1 MKHKILI
8 IDQDTDVVEQ
18 LGEMLRSAGYEVFS
32 AADGSSGLTRALTE
46 SPALIVL
53 DAVLPVLSGIEVTR
67 QIRRVPATR
76 RLPVIMLTARA
87 TEQDRV
93 SGLEAGVDDYI
104 VKPFSEREILLRIN
118 RSVGRAAGI
127 PVGQPSPKLEVG
139 GFQLDELRH
148 EVRVGGEFVD
158 LTPLEFKLISLLM
171 QNVGFVLERDRL
183 LDQVWGFGNNV
194 TTRTVDTHVMR
205 LRAKLGEARTS
216 IETVRGVGYRLKEAE
231 PPLEFP
237 PMQIGRKISSLA
249 AA

>member
-148 EVRVGGEFVD
+148 EVRVGV
-158 LTPLEFKLISLLM
+158 
-171 QNVGFVLERDRL
+171 
-183 LDQVWGFGNNV
+183 
-194 TTRTVDTHVMR
+194 
-205 LRAKLGEARTS
+205 
-216 IETVRGVGYRLKEAE
+216 
-231 PPLEFP
+231 
-237 PMQIGRKISSLA
+237 SSST
-249 AA
+249 